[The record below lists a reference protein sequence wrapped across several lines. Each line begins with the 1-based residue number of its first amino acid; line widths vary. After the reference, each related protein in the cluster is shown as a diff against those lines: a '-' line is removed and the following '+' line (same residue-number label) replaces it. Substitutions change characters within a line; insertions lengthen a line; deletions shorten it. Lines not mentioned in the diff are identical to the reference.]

1 MDESIAA
8 NAVTRARYVAHGDA
22 VRLEFA
28 SGVTVQF
35 PRAMLPEL
43 VGADEAALK
52 AVRPVSAGTAIAWSN
67 LGVSVEIATLLG
79 TIFRATGVA
88 AALRPPRPRRPA
100 GTPGAGA
107 AKSGAPVKT
116 RKRR

>member
-8 NAVTRARYVAHGDA
+8 NAVTRTRYVAHGDS

-28 SGVTVQF
+28 SGVTLQF

-43 VGADEAALK
+43 TGADEAALK

-67 LGVSVEIATLLG
+67 LGVSVEVATLLG
-79 TIFRATGVA
+79 AIFRATGA
-88 AALRPPRPRRPA
+88 AAAVRPPRPRRPTAKA
-100 GTPGAGA
+100 GGPG
-107 AKSGAPVKT
+107 SGAPIKT